1 MLASSLQSNVEN
13 GMGCRLNC
21 VNMYQESVMLIV
33 GFLGILEVDAQVV
46 VDEDHGQHS
55 VAISVC
61 HIFGVRRLIQ

>member
-1 MLASSLQSNVEN
+1 MKTELLEHV
-13 GMGCRLNC
+13 
-21 VNMYQESVMLIV
+21 SVVLIV

>member
-1 MLASSLQSNVEN
+1 MKFECVELEYVS
-13 GMGCRLNC
+13 M
-21 VNMYQESVMLIV
+21 VLIV